1 MVSGEVL
8 PAPDEAPVP
17 EKEALVRDGVPA
29 PEGKEVSVRDEVS
42 AREEKEALVRD
53 EVPAPEEKEVLV
65 RDEVP
70 VPERAV
76 WEAQA
81 VRNHR
86 SCTLCVCEKE
96 IVTR

>member
-29 PEGKEVSVRDEVS
+29 PEGKEVSVRDEVP
-42 AREEKEALVRD
+42 APEEKEVLVRD

>member
-1 MVSGEVL
+1 MASGEVL

-17 EKEALVRDGVPA
+17 EKEV
-29 PEGKEVSVRDEVS
+29 
-42 AREEKEALVRD
+42 LVRD

>member
-29 PEGKEVSVRDEVS
+29 PEGKEVSVRDEVP

>member
-1 MVSGEVL
+1 MASGEVL

-29 PEGKEVSVRDEVS
+29 PEGKEVSVRDEVP

>member
-1 MVSGEVL
+1 MASGEVL

-29 PEGKEVSVRDEVS
+29 PEGKEVSVRDEVP

-53 EVPAPEEKEVLV
+53 EVPAREEKEVLV

>member
-17 EKEALVRDGVPA
+17 
-29 PEGKEVSVRDEVS
+29 
-42 AREEKEALVRD
+42 EKEALVRD